1 MRDEWLRV
9 DKQLKKA
16 MWQALVE
23 EFYLLISLDEQK
35 AQHEAFQDM
44 GRKHRSWKHSFKTQL
59 QIRDGDTPE
68 TIHARVP
75 AKVFEK
81 YDRVDV
87 EHLLRE
93 WCTEQ
98 KREACEQM
106 KRMREQNNLTHCMGS
121 KSYARFNHDEATTSG
136 TPPTQ
141 AESFVKTHTRRDG
154 NHPNECTR
162 ERMTQSIS
170 NDPAA
175 TQSVSEDMVCW
186 APNDAYE

>member
-1 MRDEWLRV
+1 MFKLHV
-9 DKQLKKA
+9 Q
-16 MWQALVE
+16 E
-23 EFYLLISLDEQK
+23 EFYLQISLDEQK

-98 KREACEQM
+98 KRI
-106 KRMREQNNLTHCMGS
+106 
-121 KSYARFNHDEATTSG
+121 
-136 TPPTQ
+136 
-141 AESFVKTHTRRDG
+141 RRSLIVLLL
-154 NHPNECTR
+154 CVF
-162 ERMTQSIS
+162 SI
-170 NDPAA
+170 
-175 TQSVSEDMVCW
+175 TVQ
-186 APNDAYE
+186 